1 MDITELA
8 QTEVCITI
16 TAIPAITIQI
26 LGEFRLDLGTHTLSR
41 ILRVIVALKA
51 IQVTDLHMGLVI
63 VAKVIQ
69 ISGLDMAA
77 VTPLAMEARADLL
90 WEAFSQDLVK
100 FSPFHGKARVLRP
113 FWLNIE
119 TINSGRHF

>member
-1 MDITELA
+1 M
-8 QTEVCITI
+8 CITI

-26 LGEFRLDLGTHTLSR
+26 LGEFRLDLGIHTLSR

-69 ISGLDMAA
+69 ISGLDMVA
-77 VTPLAMEARADLL
+77 VIPLLMEVGADLL
-90 WEAFSQDLVK
+90 WEVFSQDLD
-100 FSPFHGKARVLRP
+100 GKSHIRSSLGLAKGIFCKL
-113 FWLNIE
+113 E
-119 TINSGRHF
+119 G